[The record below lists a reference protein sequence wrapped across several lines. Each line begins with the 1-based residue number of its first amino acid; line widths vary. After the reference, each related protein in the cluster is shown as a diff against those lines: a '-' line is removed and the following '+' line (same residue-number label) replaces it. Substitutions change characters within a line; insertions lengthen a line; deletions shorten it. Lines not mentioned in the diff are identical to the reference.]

1 MNWNNFDNISTLED
15 SLLSSIERDLTIETK
30 KSDQVLVLLSGGLTP
45 LSLYKRFKEIT
56 SIDWSKVKFGLVDE
70 RWVSNDS
77 NESNFYNMSKALGED
92 IISKATLTSLIYD
105 LNNEEINLSEAKSE
119 NSDFLNQKAIV
130 LLGMGLDG
138 NIASLFPKTSQTD
151 DALSQIHPDI
161 SLNLSHS
168 NPEKRI
174 THNLKSI
181 LNTKKI
187 VLFVQGMD
195 KKKVLKDAKKELLP
209 ISYILNTFST
219 QVDVFWTK

>member
-30 KSDQVLVLLSGGLTP
+30 TSDQVLVLLSGGLTP

-77 NESNFYNMSKALGED
+77 NESNFYNISKALGED

-105 LNNEEINLSEAKSE
+105 LNNEEVNLSEAKSE

-161 SLNLSHS
+161 SLNLSQS

-187 VLFVQGMD
+187 VLFVQGLD

>member
-1 MNWNNFDNISTLED
+1 MNWNNFDNITTLED
-15 SLLSSIERDLTIETK
+15 SLLSSIEKDLGIETK
-30 KSDQVLVLLSGGLTP
+30 TSDQVLLLLSGGLTP

-77 NESNFYNMSKALGED
+77 NESNFYNISKALGED
-92 IISKATLTSLIYD
+92 IISKATLTSLVSD
-105 LNNEEINLSEAKSE
+105 LDNEEVNLSEAKSE

-161 SLNLSHS
+161 SLNLSQS

-187 VLFVQGMD
+187 VLFVQGLD

>member
-1 MNWNNFDNISTLED
+1 MNWNNFDNISSLED
-15 SLLSSIERDLTIETK
+15 SLLSSIERDLGIETK
-30 KSDQVLVLLSGGLTP
+30 TSDQVLVLLSGGLTP

-56 SIDWSKVKFGLVDE
+56 SVDWSKVKFGLVDE

-77 NESNFYNMSKALGED
+77 NESNFYNISKALGKD
-92 IISKATLTSLIYD
+92 IMTKATLTSFVYD
-105 LNNEEINLSEAKSE
+105 LDNEEVNLSEAKIV

-151 DALSQIHPDI
+151 DALSQINPDI

-187 VLFVQGMD
+187 VLFVQGED

>member
-15 SLLSSIERDLTIETK
+15 SLLSSIERDLGIETK
-30 KSDQVLVLLSGGLTP
+30 TSDKVLVLLSGGLTP

-77 NESNFYNMSKALGED
+77 NESNFYNISKALGED
-92 IISKATLTSLIYD
+92 IISKATLTSLVYD
-105 LNNEEINLSEAKSE
+105 LNNEEVNLSEAKSE

-161 SLNLSHS
+161 SLNLSQS

-187 VLFVQGMD
+187 VLFVQGLD

>member
-1 MNWNNFDNISTLED
+1 MNWNNFDNISSLED
-15 SLLSSIERDLTIETK
+15 SLLSSIERDLGIETK
-30 KSDQVLVLLSGGLTP
+30 TSDQVLVLLSGGLTP
-45 LSLYKRFKEIT
+45 LSLYKRFKEMI

-77 NESNFYNMSKALGED
+77 NESNFYNISKALGED

-105 LNNEEINLSEAKSE
+105 LNNEEVNLSEAKSE

-161 SLNLSHS
+161 SLNLSQS

>member
-15 SLLSSIERDLTIETK
+15 SLLRSIERDLGIETK
-30 KSDQVLVLLSGGLTP
+30 TSDQVLVLLSGGLTP

-77 NESNFYNMSKALGED
+77 NESNFYNISKALGED

-105 LNNEEINLSEAKSE
+105 LNNEEVNLSEAKSE

-161 SLNLSHS
+161 SLNLSQS

-187 VLFVQGMD
+187 VLFVQGLD

>member
-15 SLLSSIERDLTIETK
+15 SLLSSIERDLGIETK
-30 KSDQVLVLLSGGLTP
+30 TSDQVLVLLSGGLTP

-77 NESNFYNMSKALGED
+77 NESNFYNISKALGED

-105 LNNEEINLSEAKSE
+105 LNNEEVNLSEAKSE

-187 VLFVQGMD
+187 VLFVQGED

>member
-1 MNWNNFDNISTLED
+1 MNWNNFDNITTLED
-15 SLLSSIERDLTIETK
+15 SLLSSIERDLGIETK
-30 KSDQVLVLLSGGLTP
+30 TSDQVLVLLSGGLTP

-56 SIDWSKVKFGLVDE
+56 SVDWSKVKFGLVDE
-70 RWVSNDS
+70 RWVSNESSD
-77 NESNFYNMSKALGED
+77 SNFYNISKALGKD
-92 IISKATLTSLIYD
+92 IISKATLTSLVYD
-105 LNNEEINLSEAKSE
+105 LNNEEINLSEAKIE
-119 NSDFLNQKAIV
+119 NLSFLNQKAIV

-161 SLNLSHS
+161 SLNLSHL

-187 VLFVQGMD
+187 VLFVQGLD

>member
-1 MNWNNFDNISTLED
+1 MNWNNFDNISALEE
-15 SLLSSIERDLTIETK
+15 SLLISIERDLGIETK
-30 KSDQVLVLLSGGLTP
+30 TSDQVLVLLSGGLTP

-70 RWVSNDS
+70 RWVSIDS
-77 NESNFYNMSKALGED
+77 NESNFYNISKALGED
-92 IISKATLTSLIYD
+92 IISKATLTSLVYD

-130 LLGMGLDG
+130 LLGMGLGG

>member
-15 SLLSSIERDLTIETK
+15 SLLSSIERDLGIETK
-30 KSDQVLVLLSGGLTP
+30 TSDQVLVLLSGGLTP

-77 NESNFYNMSKALGED
+77 NESNFYNISKALGED
-92 IISKATLTSLIYD
+92 IISKATLTSLVYD

-161 SLNLSHS
+161 SLNLSQS

-187 VLFVQGMD
+187 VLFVQGLD

>member
-15 SLLSSIERDLTIETK
+15 SLLSSIERDLGIETK
-30 KSDQVLVLLSGGLTP
+30 TSDQVLVLLSGGLTP
-45 LSLYKRFKEIT
+45 ISLYRRFKEIT
-56 SIDWSKVKFGLVDE
+56 SVDWSKVKFGLVDE

-77 NESNFYNMSKALGED
+77 NESNFYNISKALGED

-105 LNNEEINLSEAKSE
+105 LNNEEVNLSEAKSE

-187 VLFVQGMD
+187 VLFVQGLD

>member
-1 MNWNNFDNISTLED
+1 MNWNNFDNISSLED
-15 SLLSSIERDLTIETK
+15 SLLSSIERDLGIETK
-30 KSDQVLVLLSGGLTP
+30 TSDQVLVLLSGGLTP

-70 RWVSNDS
+70 RWVSIDS
-77 NESNFYNMSKALGED
+77 NESNFYNISKALGKD
-92 IISKATLTSLIYD
+92 IISKATLTSLVYD

-161 SLNLSHS
+161 SLNLSQS

>member
-15 SLLSSIERDLTIETK
+15 SLLSSIERDLGIETK
-30 KSDQVLVLLSGGLTP
+30 TSDKVLVLLSGGLTP

-77 NESNFYNMSKALGED
+77 NESNFYNISKALGED

-105 LNNEEINLSEAKSE
+105 LNNEEVNLSEAKSE

-161 SLNLSHS
+161 SLNLSQS

-187 VLFVQGMD
+187 VLFVQGLD

>member
-15 SLLSSIERDLTIETK
+15 SLLSSIERDLGIETK
-30 KSDQVLVLLSGGLTP
+30 TSDQVLVLLSGGLTP
-45 LSLYKRFKEIT
+45 ISLYRRFKEIT
-56 SIDWSKVKFGLVDE
+56 SVDWSKVKFGLVDE

-77 NESNFYNMSKALGED
+77 NESNFYNISKALGED

-105 LNNEEINLSEAKSE
+105 LNNEEVNLSEAKSE

-161 SLNLSHS
+161 SLNLSQS

-187 VLFVQGMD
+187 VLFVQGLD

>member
-1 MNWNNFDNISTLED
+1 
-15 SLLSSIERDLTIETK
+15 
-30 KSDQVLVLLSGGLTP
+30 
-45 LSLYKRFKEIT
+45 
-56 SIDWSKVKFGLVDE
+56 
-70 RWVSNDS
+70 
-77 NESNFYNMSKALGED
+77 
-92 IISKATLTSLIYD
+92 
-105 LNNEEINLSEAKSE
+105 
-119 NSDFLNQKAIV
+119 
-130 LLGMGLDG
+130 MGLDG

-161 SLNLSHS
+161 SLNLSQS

-187 VLFVQGMD
+187 VLFVQGLD

>member
-15 SLLSSIERDLTIETK
+15 SLLSSIERDLGIETK
-30 KSDQVLVLLSGGLTP
+30 TSDQVLVLLSGGLTP

-70 RWVSNDS
+70 RWVSIDS
-77 NESNFYNMSKALGED
+77 NESNFYNISKALGKD
-92 IISKATLTSLIYD
+92 IISKATLTSLVYD
-105 LNNEEINLSEAKSE
+105 LNNEDVNLSEAKSE

-161 SLNLSHS
+161 SLNLSQS

-195 KKKVLKDAKKELLP
+195 KKKDLKDAKKELLP

>member
-15 SLLSSIERDLTIETK
+15 SLLSSIERDLGIETK
-30 KSDQVLVLLSGGLTP
+30 TSDKVLVLLSGGLTP

-77 NESNFYNMSKALGED
+77 NESNFYNISKALGED

-105 LNNEEINLSEAKSE
+105 LNNEEVNLSEAKSE

-187 VLFVQGMD
+187 VLFVQGED

>member
-1 MNWNNFDNISTLED
+1 MNWNNFDNISALEE
-15 SLLSSIERDLTIETK
+15 SLLISIERDLGIETK
-30 KSDQVLVLLSGGLTP
+30 TSDQVLVLLSGGLTP

-70 RWVSNDS
+70 RWVSIDS
-77 NESNFYNMSKALGED
+77 NESNYYNISKALGKD
-92 IISKATLTSLIYD
+92 IISKATLTSLVYD

-161 SLNLSHS
+161 SLNLSQS

>member
-1 MNWNNFDNISTLED
+1 MNWNNFDNITTLED
-15 SLLSSIERDLTIETK
+15 SLLNSIERDLGIETK
-30 KSDQVLVLLSGGLTP
+30 TSDQVLVLLSGGLTP
-45 LSLYKRFKEIT
+45 ISLYRRFKEIT
-56 SIDWSKVKFGLVDE
+56 SVDWSKVKFGLVDE

-77 NESNFYNMSKALGED
+77 NESNFYNISKALGKD
-92 IISKATLTSLIYD
+92 IISKATITSLVYD
-105 LNNEEINLSEAKSE
+105 LNNEEINLSEAKSV

-187 VLFVQGMD
+187 VLFVQGED

>member
-15 SLLSSIERDLTIETK
+15 SLLSSIERDLGIETK
-30 KSDQVLVLLSGGLTP
+30 TSDQVLVLLSGGLTP

-70 RWVSNDS
+70 RWVSIDS
-77 NESNFYNMSKALGED
+77 NESNFYNISKALGKD
-92 IISKATLTSLIYD
+92 IISKATLTSLVYD

-161 SLNLSHS
+161 SLNLSQS

>member
-15 SLLSSIERDLTIETK
+15 SLLSSIERDLGIETK
-30 KSDQVLVLLSGGLTP
+30 TSDQVLVLLSGGLTP

-77 NESNFYNMSKALGED
+77 NESNFYNISKALGED

-105 LNNEEINLSEAKSE
+105 LNNEEVNLSEAKSE

-187 VLFVQGMD
+187 VLFVQGLD

>member
-15 SLLSSIERDLTIETK
+15 SLLRSIERDLGIETK
-30 KSDQVLVLLSGGLTP
+30 TSDKVLVLLSGGLTP

-77 NESNFYNMSKALGED
+77 NESNFYNISKALGED

-105 LNNEEINLSEAKSE
+105 LNNEEVNLSEAKSE

-161 SLNLSHS
+161 SLNLSQS

-187 VLFVQGMD
+187 VLFVQGLD

>member
-1 MNWNNFDNISTLED
+1 MNWNNFDNISALEE
-15 SLLSSIERDLTIETK
+15 SLLISIERDLGIETK
-30 KSDQVLVLLSGGLTP
+30 TSDQVLVLLSGGLTP

-70 RWVSNDS
+70 RWVSIDS
-77 NESNFYNMSKALGED
+77 NESNFYNISKALGKD
-92 IISKATLTSLIYD
+92 IISKATLTSLVYD
-105 LNNEEINLSEAKSE
+105 LNNEDVNLSEAKSE

-187 VLFVQGMD
+187 VLFVQGLD

>member
-1 MNWNNFDNISTLED
+1 MNWNNFDNITTLED
-15 SLLSSIERDLTIETK
+15 SLLSSIERDLGIETK
-30 KSDQVLVLLSGGLTP
+30 TSDQVLVLLSGGLTP

-56 SIDWSKVKFGLVDE
+56 SVDWSKVKFGLVDE
-70 RWVSNDS
+70 RWVSNESSD
-77 NESNFYNMSKALGED
+77 SNFYNISKTLGKD
-92 IISKATLTSLIYD
+92 IISKATLTSLVYD

-119 NSDFLNQKAIV
+119 NLSFLNQKAIV

-187 VLFVQGMD
+187 VLFVQGLD

>member
-15 SLLSSIERDLTIETK
+15 SLLSSIERDLGIETK
-30 KSDQVLVLLSGGLTP
+30 TSDQVLVLLSGGLTP

-77 NESNFYNMSKALGED
+77 NESNFYNISKALGED

-105 LNNEEINLSEAKSE
+105 LNNEEVNLSEAKSE

-161 SLNLSHS
+161 SLNLSQS

-181 LNTKKI
+181 IKNKKI
-187 VLFVQGMD
+187 VLFVQGLD

>member
-1 MNWNNFDNISTLED
+1 MNWNNFDNITTLED
-15 SLLSSIERDLTIETK
+15 SLLSSIERDLGIETK
-30 KSDQVLVLLSGGLTP
+30 TSDQVLVLLSGGLTP

-56 SIDWSKVKFGLVDE
+56 SVDWSKVKFGLVDE
-70 RWVSNDS
+70 RWVSNESSD
-77 NESNFYNMSKALGED
+77 SNFYNISKALGKD
-92 IISKATLTSLIYD
+92 IISKATLTSLVYD
-105 LNNEEINLSEAKSE
+105 LNNEEINLSEAKIE
-119 NSDFLNQKAIV
+119 NLSFLNQKAIV

-187 VLFVQGMD
+187 VLFVQGLD

>member
-15 SLLSSIERDLTIETK
+15 SLLSSIERDLGIETK
-30 KSDQVLVLLSGGLTP
+30 TSDQVLVLLSGGLTP
-45 LSLYKRFKEIT
+45 ISLYRRFKEIT
-56 SIDWSKVKFGLVDE
+56 SVDWSKVKFGLVDE

-77 NESNFYNMSKALGED
+77 NESNFYNISKALGKD
-92 IISKATLTSLIYD
+92 IISKATITSLVYD
-105 LNNEEINLSEAKSE
+105 LNNEEINLSEAKSV

-187 VLFVQGMD
+187 VLFVQGED

>member
-1 MNWNNFDNISTLED
+1 MNWNNFDNISALEE
-15 SLLSSIERDLTIETK
+15 SLLISIERDLGIETK
-30 KSDQVLVLLSGGLTP
+30 TSDQVLVLLSGGLTP

-70 RWVSNDS
+70 RWVSIDS
-77 NESNFYNMSKALGED
+77 NESNFYNISKALGKD
-92 IISKATLTSLIYD
+92 IISKATLTSLVYD
-105 LNNEEINLSEAKSE
+105 LNNEDVNLSEAKSE

-161 SLNLSHS
+161 SLNLSQS

>member
-15 SLLSSIERDLTIETK
+15 SLLISIERDLGIETK
-30 KSDQVLVLLSGGLTP
+30 TSDQVLVLLSGGLTP

-70 RWVSNDS
+70 RWVSIDS
-77 NESNFYNMSKALGED
+77 NESNFYNISKALGKD
-92 IISKATLTSLIYD
+92 IISKATLTSLVYD

-130 LLGMGLDG
+130 LLGMGLGG

-161 SLNLSHS
+161 SLNLSQS

>member
-15 SLLSSIERDLTIETK
+15 SLLSSIERDLGIETK
-30 KSDQVLVLLSGGLTP
+30 TSDQVLVLLSGGLTP

-56 SIDWSKVKFGLVDE
+56 SVDWSKVKFGLVDE

-77 NESNFYNMSKALGED
+77 NESNFYNISKALGED
-92 IISKATLTSLIYD
+92 IISKATLTSLVYD

-161 SLNLSHS
+161 SLNLSQS

>member
-1 MNWNNFDNISTLED
+1 MNWNNFDNISALEE
-15 SLLSSIERDLTIETK
+15 SLLISIERDLGIETK
-30 KSDQVLVLLSGGLTP
+30 TSDQVLVLLSGGLTP

-70 RWVSNDS
+70 RWVSIDS
-77 NESNFYNMSKALGED
+77 NESNFYNISKALGKD
-92 IISKATLTSLIYD
+92 IISKATLTSLVYD

-130 LLGMGLDG
+130 LLGMGLGG

>member
-1 MNWNNFDNISTLED
+1 MNWNNFDNITTLED
-15 SLLSSIERDLTIETK
+15 SLLSSIERDLGIETK
-30 KSDQVLVLLSGGLTP
+30 TSDQVLVLLSGGLTP

-56 SIDWSKVKFGLVDE
+56 SVDWSKVKFGLVDE
-70 RWVSNDS
+70 RWVSNES
-77 NESNFYNMSKALGED
+77 NESNFYNISKALGED
-92 IISKATLTSLIYD
+92 IVSKSTLTSLVYD

-119 NSDFLNQKAIV
+119 NSNFLNQKAIV
-130 LLGMGLDG
+130 LLGMGLSG
-138 NIASLFPKTSQTD
+138 NIASLFPETSQTD

-187 VLFVQGMD
+187 VLFVQGED

>member
-15 SLLSSIERDLTIETK
+15 SLLSSIERDLGIETK
-30 KSDQVLVLLSGGLTP
+30 TSDQVLVLLSGGLTP

-77 NESNFYNMSKALGED
+77 NESNFYNISKALGED

-105 LNNEEINLSEAKSE
+105 LNNEEVNLSEAKSE

-161 SLNLSHS
+161 SLNLSQS

-187 VLFVQGMD
+187 VLFVQGLD

>member
-1 MNWNNFDNISTLED
+1 MNWNNFDNITTLED
-15 SLLSSIERDLTIETK
+15 SLLSSIEKDLGIETK
-30 KSDQVLVLLSGGLTP
+30 TSDQVLLLLSGGLTP

-77 NESNFYNMSKALGED
+77 NESNFYNISKALGED

-105 LNNEEINLSEAKSE
+105 LNNEEVNLSEAKSE

-161 SLNLSHS
+161 SLNLSQS

-187 VLFVQGMD
+187 VLFVQGLD

>member
-1 MNWNNFDNISTLED
+1 MNWNNFDNITTLED
-15 SLLSSIERDLTIETK
+15 SLLNSIERDLGIETK
-30 KSDQVLVLLSGGLTP
+30 TSDQVLVLLSGGLTP
-45 LSLYKRFKEIT
+45 ISLYRRFKEIT
-56 SIDWSKVKFGLVDE
+56 SVDWSKVKFGLVDE

-77 NESNFYNMSKALGED
+77 NESNFYNISKALGKV
-92 IISKATLTSLIYD
+92 IISKATITSLVYD
-105 LNNEEINLSEAKSE
+105 LNNEEINLSEAKSV

-187 VLFVQGMD
+187 VLFVQGED

>member
-1 MNWNNFDNISTLED
+1 MNWNNFDNISSLED
-15 SLLSSIERDLTIETK
+15 SLLSSIERDLGIETK
-30 KSDQVLVLLSGGLTP
+30 TSDQVLVLLSGGLTP

-77 NESNFYNMSKALGED
+77 NESNFYNISKALGED

-105 LNNEEINLSEAKSE
+105 LNNEEVNLSEAKSE

-161 SLNLSHS
+161 SLNLSQS

-187 VLFVQGMD
+187 VLFVQGLD

>member
-1 MNWNNFDNISTLED
+1 MNWNNFDNITTLED
-15 SLLSSIERDLTIETK
+15 SLLNSIERDLGIETK
-30 KSDQVLVLLSGGLTP
+30 TSDQVLVLLSGGLTP
-45 LSLYKRFKEIT
+45 ISLYRRFKEIT
-56 SIDWSKVKFGLVDE
+56 SVDWSKVKFGLVDE

-77 NESNFYNMSKALGED
+77 NESNFYNISKALGED

-105 LNNEEINLSEAKSE
+105 LNNEEVNLSEAKSE

-161 SLNLSHS
+161 SLNLSQS

-187 VLFVQGMD
+187 VLFVQGLD

>member
-1 MNWNNFDNISTLED
+1 M
-15 SLLSSIERDLTIETK
+15 
-30 KSDQVLVLLSGGLTP
+30 VLLSGGLTP

-105 LNNEEINLSEAKSE
+105 LNNEEVNLSEAKSE

-161 SLNLSHS
+161 SLNLSQS

-187 VLFVQGMD
+187 VLFVQGLD

>member
-1 MNWNNFDNISTLED
+1 MNWNNFDNISSLED
-15 SLLSSIERDLTIETK
+15 SLLSSIERDLGIETK
-30 KSDQVLVLLSGGLTP
+30 TSDQVLVLLSGGLTP

-70 RWVSNDS
+70 RWVSIDS
-77 NESNFYNMSKALGED
+77 NESNFYNISKALGKD
-92 IISKATLTSLIYD
+92 IISKATLTSLVYD
-105 LNNEEINLSEAKSE
+105 LNNEEVNLSEAKSE